1 MEEADRF
8 RKLIKERAAA
18 LDEIS
23 GTEGFRVLVQT
34 LRDLEIGTMR
44 EAFQGRDNK
53 QERWDYYAGQRDA
66 IVSILAAIEG
76 IRMEG
81 LALAEQDEERE
92 ENLTA
97 EELGITFG
105 SGDIS

>member
-1 MEEADRF
+1 MDGADRF
-8 RKLIKERAAA
+8 ARMIKERAAA
-18 LDEIS
+18 IEEIA

-34 LRDLEIGTMR
+34 LRDLEVGTMR
-44 EAFQGRDNK
+44 EAFQSREQK

-66 IVSILAAIEG
+66 ILAILSAIEG

-92 ENLTA
+92 EDLTA